1 MYNGIYVDS
10 RQAPTPSGTYRMRRR
25 DVRHAASIPF
35 TLQRFLRFGPVVT
48 RGITLDISSR
58 GMSALICGAPR
69 VGETVVIDLPLRGE
83 AVEMLATVRHS
94 CDARSGLE
102 FFPLSPVG
110 PENSGVDRGVA
121 RTLRKPV
128 FAWLCSCG
136 QGWQQL
142 NSPAIIPAAAAGP
155 EYSTKYDARRCWSP
169 GSPTCRERT
178 PGRPALGWRLP
189 GWLYPAE

>member
-1 MYNGIYVDS
+1 MMAAGSCEESEMYNGIYVDS

-102 FFPLSPVG
+102 FFPLSPVAG
-110 PENSGVDRGVA
+110 QRIQEWIEELQEHSGSLFSRGY
-121 RTLRKPV
+121 
-128 FAWLCSCG
+128 
-136 QGWQQL
+136 
-142 NSPAIIPAAAAGP
+142 AAAA
-155 EYSTKYDARRCWSP
+155 KV
-169 GSPTCRERT
+169 GSN
-178 PGRPALGWRLP
+178 
-189 GWLYPAE
+189 